1 MNFTVYFSKS
11 NINIAIFAIIFV
23 QLIKSPSFIKIAI
36 KLFHRFMINGSKG
49 SYWDGNEVKEQLF
62 KDGQKLE
69 LCKFGDNIGI
79 CLQHVT
85 QEEIAKQ
92 KALDKMD
99 KEKKDS
105 AGVNKNAY

>member
-49 SYWDGNEVKEQLF
+49 SYWDGNEVKE
-62 KDGQKLE
+62 
-69 LCKFGDNIGI
+69 
-79 CLQHVT
+79 
-85 QEEIAKQ
+85 
-92 KALDKMD
+92 
-99 KEKKDS
+99 
-105 AGVNKNAY
+105 